1 MGCIFALLLTALG
14 YAISWAIT
22 IGIIKLITICFGW
35 TFSLL
40 IASGIWL
47 VLVILSEFFKK

>member
-1 MGCIFALLLTALG
+1 MSCVFALLLTALG
-14 YAISWAIT
+14 YAISWVIT
-22 IGIIKLITICFGW
+22 VGLIKLITICFGW

-47 VLVILSEFFKK
+47 VLCILSSFFKK